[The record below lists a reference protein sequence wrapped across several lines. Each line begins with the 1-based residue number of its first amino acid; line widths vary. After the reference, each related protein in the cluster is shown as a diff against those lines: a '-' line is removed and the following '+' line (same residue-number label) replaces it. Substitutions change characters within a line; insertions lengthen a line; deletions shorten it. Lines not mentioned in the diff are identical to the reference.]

1 MISIIFTADCAST
14 HLPSSTSTM
23 STTVESEIS
32 TPPVITS
39 DAPEPTLE
47 TPSNMTTPERSA
59 TTVDTDHPIEDS
71 HVAALYAMFPA
82 FDTAVL

>member
-14 HLPSSTSTM
+14 HLPPSTSTM

-39 DAPEPTLE
+39 DATLE